1 MIEHHMFHLADATQM
16 TVSKVSRSISS
27 LNNWSM
33 HEVINGRGGSPHQRN
48 RMAAADAAVCLFLF
62 SPSFRCTG
70 PPFPASL
77 ELQNNNKLLPS
88 HSLLTS
94 HSSHFWIFKL
104 PFPSFEQVIPAF
116 PLQKKKAILPS
127 KRNCRPYTIERPLRT
142 SSLSH
147 YSNDLQNC
155 VPLQVR
161 RFSLERF
168 SCQVR

>member
-1 MIEHHMFHLADATQM
+1 
-16 TVSKVSRSISS
+16 
-27 LNNWSM
+27 
-33 HEVINGRGGSPHQRN
+33 
-48 RMAAADAAVCLFLF
+48 MAAADAAVYLFLF

-116 PLQKKKAILPS
+116 PLQQKKRFLHRKGIA
-127 KRNCRPYTIERPLRT
+127 RPYTIERPSRT
-142 SSLSH
+142 SSLSR
-147 YSNDLQNC
+147 YNNDLQNC

-161 RFSLERF
+161 RLSLERF